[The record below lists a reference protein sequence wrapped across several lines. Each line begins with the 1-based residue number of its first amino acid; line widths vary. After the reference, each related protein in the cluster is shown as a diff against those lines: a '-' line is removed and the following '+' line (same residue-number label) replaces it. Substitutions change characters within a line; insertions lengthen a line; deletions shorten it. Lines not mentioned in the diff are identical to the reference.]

1 MKKLSFFHS
10 LMAGLMMAA
19 AFTACSSDDD
29 NNTPTPEPEPEPQ
42 PVVVDT
48 HHYDLTI
55 TVGKHGGMS
64 KTETHVTLSADSLDN
79 ADATIDFEGKGVEI
93 TDYTIESIYD
103 DEFMYQVPSSKDRFS
118 KLQLKNNELTVVQ
131 EQRFDKNT
139 YTPRNYTHAWL
150 DKNTLLIMSTTED
163 HTKVIWTKLN
173 VKDMSIINEGTV
185 DGIKVAEGYNVLS
198 TSGLLT
204 YRKSDKKLFYFYN
217 NKGLT
222 SGSNKSTNEPFF
234 RIAVINPETMK
245 VEKEIVN
252 QEASQMQGSAYGELL
267 QDFIF
272 FDKDDNL
279 YLTAFSTK
287 SKKNYGQ
294 LIRIKKGEF
303 DFEAGYNAFPDTKG
317 KILTIQY
324 LGGSNALAYSGDNE
338 VGTGIQD
345 VAYYYSIV
353 DLNAKTATRLQ
364 YNGTDLPYCAG
375 SFSQRS
381 VYNANENKAYI
392 GISNDTENRIYV
404 YDVTTGKVT
413 QGAKLTT
420 GVYFDQ
426 IRFFEK

>member
-1 MKKLSFFHS
+1 MKKLSFLHS
-10 LMAGLMMAA
+10 LMAVLMITA
-19 AFTACSSDDD
+19 AFTACSKDDD
-29 NNTPTPEPEPEPQ
+29 N
-42 PVVVDT
+42 DT
-48 HHYDLTI
+48 SGSSKGAHYDLTI
-55 TVGKHGGMS
+55 TVGKHGGMA
-64 KTETHVTLSADSLDN
+64 KTETHVTLSVASLSDP
-79 ADATIDFEGKGVEI
+79 DTTITFDGKGVEI
-93 TDYTIESIYD
+93 ADYTIESIYD
-103 DEFMYQVPSSKDRFS
+103 DEFMYQVPSSMDRFS

-150 DKNTLLIMSTTED
+150 DKNTLLIMSTSED

-234 RIAVINPETMK
+234 RIAVINPETMA
-245 VEKEIVN
+245 VEQEIIN
-252 QEASQMQGSAYGELL
+252 SEAAQMQGSAYGELL

-294 LIRIKKGEF
+294 LLRIKNGEY
-303 DFEAGYNAFPDTKG
+303 DFEKGYNAFPDTKG

-324 LGGSNALAYSGDNE
+324 LGGNKALVYSGDNA

-353 DLNAKTATRLQ
+353 DLDTKQATRLQ
-364 YNGTDLPYCAG
+364 YNGEDIAYSAG

-381 VYNANENKAYI
+381 VYNAKENKAYF
-392 GISNDTENRIYV
+392 GVSNDTENRIYI
-404 YDVTTGKVT
+404 YDVATGNVSL
-413 QGAKLTT
+413 GSKLAT

>member
-1 MKKLSFFHS
+1 MKKLSFLHS
-10 LMAGLMMAA
+10 LMAVLMITA
-19 AFTACSSDDD
+19 AFTACSEDDD
-29 NNTPTPEPEPEPQ
+29 NGTSGSSKGA
-42 PVVVDT
+42 
-48 HHYDLTI
+48 HYDLTI
-55 TVGKHGGMS
+55 TVGKHGGMA
-64 KTETHVTLSADSLDN
+64 KTETHVTLSVASLSDP
-79 ADATIDFEGKGVEI
+79 DTTITFDGKGVEI
-93 TDYTIESIYD
+93 AEYTIESIYD

-118 KLQLKNNELTVVQ
+118 KLQLKNNNLTVVQ
-131 EQRFDKNT
+131 EQKFDKNT

-150 DKNTLLIMSTTED
+150 DKNTLLIMSTSED

-185 DGIKVAEGYNVLS
+185 DGIKVAEGYKVLS
-198 TSGLLT
+198 TSGLLA

-222 SGSNKSTNEPFF
+222 SGSDKSTNEPFF
-234 RIAVINPETMK
+234 RIAVINPETMA
-245 VEKEIVN
+245 VEQEIIN
-252 QEASQMQGSAYGELL
+252 SEAAQMQGSAYGELL

-294 LIRIKKGEF
+294 LLRIKNGEY
-303 DFEAGYNAFPDTKG
+303 DFEKGYNAFPDTKG

-324 LGGSNALAYSGDNE
+324 LGGNKALVYSGDNA

-353 DLNAKTATRLQ
+353 DLNTKQATRLQ
-364 YNGTDLPYCAG
+364 YNGEDIAYSAG

-381 VYNANENKAYI
+381 VYNAKENKAYF
-392 GISNDTENRIYV
+392 GVSNDTENRIYI
-404 YDVTTGKVT
+404 YDVATGNVSL
-413 QGAKLTT
+413 GSKLAT

>member
-1 MKKLSFFHS
+1 MKKLSFLHS
-10 LMAGLMMAA
+10 LMAVLMITA
-19 AFTACSSDDD
+19 AFTACSEDDD
-29 NNTPTPEPEPEPQ
+29 NGTSGSSKGA
-42 PVVVDT
+42 
-48 HHYDLTI
+48 HYDLTI
-55 TVGKHGGMS
+55 TVGKHGGMA
-64 KTETHVTLSADSLDN
+64 KTETHVTLSVASLSDP
-79 ADATIDFEGKGVEI
+79 DTTITFDGKGVEI
-93 TDYTIESIYD
+93 ADYTIESIYD

-118 KLQLKNNELTVVQ
+118 KLQLKNNNLKVVQ

-234 RIAVINPETMK
+234 RIAVINPETMA
-245 VEKEIVN
+245 VEQEIIN
-252 QEASQMQGSAYGELL
+252 SEAAQMQGSAYGELL

-294 LIRIKKGEF
+294 LLRIKNGEY
-303 DFEAGYNAFPDTKG
+303 DFEKGYNAFPDSKG

-324 LGGSNALAYSGDNE
+324 LGGNKALVYSGDNA

-353 DLNAKTATRLQ
+353 DLNTKQATRLQ
-364 YNGTDLPYCAG
+364 YNGEDIAYSAG

-381 VYNANENKAYI
+381 VYNAKENKAYF
-392 GISNDTENRIYV
+392 GVSNETENRIYI
-404 YDVTTGKVT
+404 YDVATGNVSL
-413 QGAKLTT
+413 GSKLAT

>member
-1 MKKLSFFHS
+1 MKKLSFLHS
-10 LMAGLMMAA
+10 LMAVLMITA
-19 AFTACSSDDD
+19 AFTACSEDDD
-29 NNTPTPEPEPEPQ
+29 NGTSGSSKGA
-42 PVVVDT
+42 
-48 HHYDLTI
+48 HYDLTI
-55 TVGKHGGMS
+55 TVGKHGGMA
-64 KTETHVTLSADSLDN
+64 KTETHVTLSVASLSDP
-79 ADATIDFEGKGVEI
+79 DTTITFDGKGVEI

-103 DEFMYQVPSSKDRFS
+103 DEFMYQVPSSMDRFS
-118 KLQLKNNELTVVQ
+118 KLQLKNNNLTVVQ
-131 EQRFDKNT
+131 EQKFDQNT

-173 VKDMSIINEGTV
+173 VKDMSIIKEGTV

-234 RIAVINPETMK
+234 RIAVINPETMA
-245 VEKEIVN
+245 VEQEIIN
-252 QEASQMQGSAYGELL
+252 SEAAQMQGSAYGELL

-294 LIRIKKGEF
+294 LLRIKNGEY
-303 DFEAGYNAFPDTKG
+303 DFEKGYNAFPDSKG

-324 LGGSNALAYSGDNE
+324 LGGNKALVYSGDNA

-353 DLNAKTATRLQ
+353 DLNTKQATRLQ
-364 YNGTDLPYCAG
+364 YNGEDIAYSAG

-381 VYNANENKAYI
+381 VYNAKENKAYF
-392 GISNDTENRIYV
+392 GVSNDTENRIYI
-404 YDVTTGKVT
+404 YDVATGNVSL
-413 QGAKLTT
+413 GSKLAT

>member
-1 MKKLSFFHS
+1 MKKLSFLHS
-10 LMAGLMMAA
+10 LMAVLMITA
-19 AFTACSSDDD
+19 AFTACSEDDD
-29 NNTPTPEPEPEPQ
+29 NGTSGSSKGA
-42 PVVVDT
+42 
-48 HHYDLTI
+48 HYDLTI
-55 TVGKHGGMS
+55 TVGKHGGMA
-64 KTETHVTLSADSLDN
+64 KTETHVTLSVASLSDP
-79 ADATIDFEGKGVEI
+79 DTTITFDGKGVEI
-93 TDYTIESIYD
+93 ADYTIESIYD
-103 DEFMYQVPSSKDRFS
+103 DEFMYQVPSSMDRFS

-222 SGSNKSTNEPFF
+222 SGSDKSTNEPFF
-234 RIAVINPETMK
+234 RIAVINPETMA
-245 VEKEIVN
+245 VEQEIIN
-252 QEASQMQGSAYGELL
+252 SEAAQMQGSAYGELL

-294 LIRIKKGEF
+294 LLRIKNGEY
-303 DFEAGYNAFPDTKG
+303 DFEKGYNAFPDTKG

-324 LGGSNALAYSGDNE
+324 LGGNKALVYSGDNA

-353 DLNAKTATRLQ
+353 DLNTQQATRLQ
-364 YNGTDLPYCAG
+364 YNGEDIAYSAG

-381 VYNANENKAYI
+381 VYNAKENKAYF
-392 GISNDTENRIYV
+392 GVSNDTENRIYI
-404 YDVTTGKVT
+404 YDVATGNVSL
-413 QGAKLTT
+413 GSKLAT

>member
-1 MKKLSFFHS
+1 MKKLSSLLS
-10 LMAGLMMAA
+10 LMAVLMITA
-19 AFTACSSDDD
+19 AFTACSEDDD
-29 NNTPTPEPEPEPQ
+29 NGTSGSSKGA
-42 PVVVDT
+42 
-48 HHYDLTI
+48 HYDLTI
-55 TVGKHGGMS
+55 TVGKHGGMA
-64 KTETHVTLSADSLDN
+64 KTETHVTLSVASLSDP
-79 ADATIDFEGKGVEI
+79 DTTITFDGKGVEI
-93 TDYTIESIYD
+93 AEYTIESIYD
-103 DEFMYQVPSSKDRFS
+103 DEFMYQVPSSMDRFS

-234 RIAVINPETMK
+234 RIAVINPETMA
-245 VEKEIVN
+245 VEQEIIN
-252 QEASQMQGSAYGELL
+252 SEAAQMQGSAYGELL

-294 LIRIKKGEF
+294 LLRIKNGEY
-303 DFEAGYNAFPDTKG
+303 DFEKGYNAFPDTKG

-324 LGGSNALAYSGDNE
+324 LGGNKALVYSGDNA

-353 DLNAKTATRLQ
+353 DLDTKQATRLQ
-364 YNGTDLPYCAG
+364 YNGEDIAYSAG

-381 VYNANENKAYI
+381 VYNAKENKAYF
-392 GISNDTENRIYV
+392 GVSNDTENRIYI
-404 YDVTTGKVT
+404 YDVATGNVSL
-413 QGAKLTT
+413 GSKLAT

>member
-1 MKKLSFFHS
+1 MKKLSFLHS
-10 LMAGLMMAA
+10 LMAVLMITA
-19 AFTACSSDDD
+19 AFTACSKDDD
-29 NNTPTPEPEPEPQ
+29 NGTSGSSKGA
-42 PVVVDT
+42 
-48 HHYDLTI
+48 HYDLTI
-55 TVGKHGGMS
+55 TVGKHGGMAKS
-64 KTETHVTLSADSLDN
+64 ETHVTLSVASLSDP
-79 ADATIDFEGKGVEI
+79 DTTITFDGKGVEI

-103 DEFMYQVPSSKDRFS
+103 DEFMYQVPSSMDRFS

-234 RIAVINPETMK
+234 RIAVINPETMT
-245 VEKEIVN
+245 VEQEIIN
-252 QEASQMQGSAYGELL
+252 SEAAQMQGSAYGELL

-294 LIRIKKGEF
+294 LLRIKNGEY
-303 DFEAGYNAFPDTKG
+303 DFEKGYNAFPDTKG

-324 LGGSNALAYSGDNE
+324 LGGNKALVYSGDNA

-353 DLNAKTATRLQ
+353 DLNTKQATRLQ
-364 YNGTDLPYCAG
+364 YNGEDIAYSAG

-381 VYNANENKAYI
+381 VYNAKENKAYF
-392 GISNDTENRIYV
+392 GVSNDTENRIYI
-404 YDVTTGKVT
+404 YDVATGNVSL
-413 QGAKLTT
+413 GSKLAT

>member
-1 MKKLSFFHS
+1 MKKLSFLHS
-10 LMAGLMMAA
+10 LMAVLMITA
-19 AFTACSSDDD
+19 AFTACSKDDD
-29 NNTPTPEPEPEPQ
+29 NGTSGSSKGA
-42 PVVVDT
+42 
-48 HHYDLTI
+48 HYDLTI
-55 TVGKHGGMS
+55 TVGKHGGMA
-64 KTETHVTLSADSLDN
+64 KTETHVTLSVASLSDP
-79 ADATIDFEGKGVEI
+79 DTTITFDGKGVEI

-103 DEFMYQVPSSKDRFS
+103 DEFMYQVPSSMDRFS
-118 KLQLKNNELTVVQ
+118 KLQLKNNNLTVVQ
-131 EQRFDKNT
+131 EQKFAQNT

-234 RIAVINPETMK
+234 RIAVINPETMA
-245 VEKEIVN
+245 VEQEIIN
-252 QEASQMQGSAYGELL
+252 SEAAQMQGSAYGELL

-294 LIRIKKGEF
+294 LLRIKNGEY
-303 DFEAGYNAFPDTKG
+303 DFEKGYNAFPDAKG

-324 LGGSNALAYSGDNE
+324 LGGNKALVYSGDNA
-338 VGTGIQD
+338 VGTSIQD

-353 DLNAKTATRLQ
+353 DLNTKQATRLQ
-364 YNGTDLPYCAG
+364 YNGEDIAYSAG

-381 VYNANENKAYI
+381 VYNAKENKAYF
-392 GISNDTENRIYV
+392 GVSNDTENRIYI
-404 YDVTTGKVT
+404 YDVATGNVSL
-413 QGAKLTT
+413 GSKLAT

>member
-1 MKKLSFFHS
+1 MKKLSFLHS
-10 LMAGLMMAA
+10 LMAVLMITA
-19 AFTACSSDDD
+19 AFTACSEDDD
-29 NNTPTPEPEPEPQ
+29 NGTSGSSKGA
-42 PVVVDT
+42 
-48 HHYDLTI
+48 HYDLTI
-55 TVGKHGGMS
+55 TVGKHGGMA
-64 KTETHVTLSADSLDN
+64 KTETHVTLSVASLSDP
-79 ADATIDFEGKGVEI
+79 DTTITFDGKGVEI
-93 TDYTIESIYD
+93 ADYTIESIYD
-103 DEFMYQVPSSKDRFS
+103 DEFMYQVPSSMDRFS
-118 KLQLKNNELTVVQ
+118 KLQLKNNNLKVVQ

-234 RIAVINPETMK
+234 RIAVINPETMA
-245 VEKEIVN
+245 VEQEIIN
-252 QEASQMQGSAYGELL
+252 SEAAQMQGSAYGELL

-294 LIRIKKGEF
+294 LLRIKNGEY
-303 DFEAGYNAFPDTKG
+303 DFEKGYNAFPDSKG

-324 LGGSNALAYSGDNE
+324 LGGNKALVYSGDNA

-353 DLNAKTATRLQ
+353 DLNTKQATRLQ
-364 YNGTDLPYCAG
+364 YNGEDIAYSAG

-381 VYNANENKAYI
+381 VYNAKENKAYF
-392 GISNDTENRIYV
+392 GVSNV
-404 YDVTTGKVT
+404 ATGNVSL
-413 QGAKLTT
+413 GSKLAT

>member
-1 MKKLSFFHS
+1 MKKLSFLHS
-10 LMAGLMMAA
+10 LMAVLMITA
-19 AFTACSSDDD
+19 AFTACSEDDD
-29 NNTPTPEPEPEPQ
+29 N
-42 PVVVDT
+42 DT
-48 HHYDLTI
+48 SGSSKGAHYDLTI
-55 TVGKHGGMS
+55 TVGKHGGMA
-64 KTETHVTLSADSLDN
+64 KTETHVTLSVASLSDP
-79 ADATIDFEGKGVEI
+79 DTTITFDGKGVEI
-93 TDYTIESIYD
+93 ADYTIESIYD
-103 DEFMYQVPSSKDRFS
+103 DEFMYQVPSSMDRFS

-234 RIAVINPETMK
+234 RIAVINPETMA
-245 VEKEIVN
+245 VEQEIIN
-252 QEASQMQGSAYGELL
+252 SEAAQMQGSAYGELL

-294 LIRIKKGEF
+294 LLRIKNGEY
-303 DFEAGYNAFPDTKG
+303 DFEKGYNAFPDTKG

-324 LGGSNALAYSGDNE
+324 LGGNKALVYSGDNA

-353 DLNAKTATRLQ
+353 DLNTKQATRLQ
-364 YNGTDLPYCAG
+364 YNGEDIAYSAG

-381 VYNANENKAYI
+381 VYNAKENKAYF
-392 GISNDTENRIYV
+392 GVSNDTENRIYI
-404 YDVTTGKVT
+404 YDVATGNVSL
-413 QGAKLTT
+413 GSKLAT

>member
-1 MKKLSFFHS
+1 MKKLSFLHS
-10 LMAGLMMAA
+10 LMAVLMITA
-19 AFTACSSDDD
+19 AFTACSEDDD
-29 NNTPTPEPEPEPQ
+29 NGTSGSSKGA
-42 PVVVDT
+42 
-48 HHYDLTI
+48 HYDLTI
-55 TVGKHGGMS
+55 TVGKHGGMAKS
-64 KTETHVTLSADSLDN
+64 ETHVTLSVASLSDP
-79 ADATIDFEGKGVEI
+79 DTTITFDGKGVEI

-131 EQRFDKNT
+131 EQKFDKNT

-217 NKGLT
+217 NKGET

-234 RIAVINPETMK
+234 RIAVINPETMA
-245 VEKEIVN
+245 VEQEIIN
-252 QEASQMQGSAYGELL
+252 SEAAQMQGSAYGELL

-294 LIRIKKGEF
+294 LLRIKKGEY
-303 DFEAGYNAFPDTKG
+303 DFEKGYNAFPDTKG

-324 LGGSNALAYSGDNE
+324 LGGNKALVYSGDNA

-353 DLNAKTATRLQ
+353 DLDTKQATRLQ
-364 YNGTDLPYCAG
+364 YNGEDIAYSAG

-381 VYNANENKAYI
+381 VYNAKENKAYF
-392 GISNDTENRIYV
+392 GVSNDTENRIYI
-404 YDVTTGKVT
+404 YDVATGNVSL
-413 QGAKLTT
+413 GSKLAT

>member
-1 MKKLSFFHS
+1 MKKLSSLLS
-10 LMAGLMMAA
+10 LMAVLMITA
-19 AFTACSSDDD
+19 AFTACSKDDD
-29 NNTPTPEPEPEPQ
+29 N
-42 PVVVDT
+42 DT
-48 HHYDLTI
+48 SGSSKGAHYDLTI
-55 TVGKHGGMS
+55 TVGKHGGMA
-64 KTETHVTLSADSLDN
+64 KTETHVTLSVASLSDP
-79 ADATIDFEGKGVEI
+79 DTTITFDGKGVEI
-93 TDYTIESIYD
+93 ADYTIESIYD
-103 DEFMYQVPSSKDRFS
+103 DEFMYQVPSSMDRFS
-118 KLQLKNNELTVVQ
+118 KLQLKNNNLKVVQ

-234 RIAVINPETMK
+234 RIAVINPETMA
-245 VEKEIVN
+245 VEQEIIN
-252 QEASQMQGSAYGELL
+252 SEAAQMQGSAYGELL

-294 LIRIKKGEF
+294 LLRIKNGEY
-303 DFEAGYNAFPDTKG
+303 DFEKGYNAFPDTKG

-324 LGGSNALAYSGDNE
+324 LGGNKALVYSGDNA

-353 DLNAKTATRLQ
+353 DLDTKQATRLQ
-364 YNGTDLPYCAG
+364 YNGEDIAYSAG

-381 VYNANENKAYI
+381 VYNVKENKAYF
-392 GISNDTENRIYV
+392 GVSNDTENRIYI
-404 YDVTTGKVT
+404 YDVATGNVSL
-413 QGAKLTT
+413 GSKLAT

>member
-1 MKKLSFFHS
+1 MKKLSFLHS
-10 LMAGLMMAA
+10 LMAVLMITA
-19 AFTACSSDDD
+19 AFTACSKDDD
-29 NNTPTPEPEPEPQ
+29 N
-42 PVVVDT
+42 DT
-48 HHYDLTI
+48 SGSSKGAHYDLTI
-55 TVGKHGGMS
+55 TVGKHGGMA
-64 KTETHVTLSADSLDN
+64 KTETHVTLSVASLSDP
-79 ADATIDFEGKGVEI
+79 DTTITFDGKGVEI

-103 DEFMYQVPSSKDRFS
+103 DEFMYQVPSSMDRFS
-118 KLQLKNNELTVVQ
+118 KLQLKNNNLTVVQ
-131 EQRFDKNT
+131 EQKFDQNT

-234 RIAVINPETMK
+234 RIAVINPETMA
-245 VEKEIVN
+245 VEQEIIN
-252 QEASQMQGSAYGELL
+252 SEAAQMQGSAYGELL

-294 LIRIKKGEF
+294 LLRIKNGEY
-303 DFEAGYNAFPDTKG
+303 DFEKGYNAFPDTKG

-324 LGGSNALAYSGDNE
+324 LGGNKALVYSGDNA

-353 DLNAKTATRLQ
+353 DLDTKQATRLQ
-364 YNGTDLPYCAG
+364 YNGEDIAYSAG

-381 VYNANENKAYI
+381 VYNAKENKAYF
-392 GISNDTENRIYV
+392 GVSNDTENRIYI
-404 YDVTTGKVT
+404 YDVATGNVSL
-413 QGAKLTT
+413 GSKLAT

>member
-1 MKKLSFFHS
+1 MKKLSFLHS
-10 LMAGLMMAA
+10 LMAVLMITA
-19 AFTACSSDDD
+19 AFTACSEDDD
-29 NNTPTPEPEPEPQ
+29 NGTSGSSKGA
-42 PVVVDT
+42 
-48 HHYDLTI
+48 HYDLTI
-55 TVGKHGGMS
+55 TVGKHGGMA
-64 KTETHVTLSADSLDN
+64 KTETHVTLSVASLSDP
-79 ADATIDFEGKGVEI
+79 DTTITFDGKGVEI

-103 DEFMYQVPSSKDRFS
+103 DEFMYQVPSSMDRFS

-234 RIAVINPETMK
+234 RIAVINPETMA
-245 VEKEIVN
+245 VEQEIIN
-252 QEASQMQGSAYGELL
+252 SEAAQMQGSAYGELL

-272 FDKDDNL
+272 FDKDNNL

-294 LIRIKKGEF
+294 LLRIKNGEY
-303 DFEAGYNAFPDTKG
+303 DFEKGYNAFPDTKG

-324 LGGSNALAYSGDNE
+324 LGGNKALVYSGDNA

-353 DLNAKTATRLQ
+353 DLDTKQATRLQ
-364 YNGTDLPYCAG
+364 YNGEDIAYSAG

-381 VYNANENKAYI
+381 VYNAKENKAYF
-392 GISNDTENRIYV
+392 GVSNDTENRIYI
-404 YDVTTGKVT
+404 YDVATGNVSL
-413 QGAKLTT
+413 GSKLAT

>member
-1 MKKLSFFHS
+1 MKKLSFLHS
-10 LMAGLMMAA
+10 LMAVLMITA
-19 AFTACSSDDD
+19 AFTACSEDDD
-29 NNTPTPEPEPEPQ
+29 NGTSGSSKGA
-42 PVVVDT
+42 
-48 HHYDLTI
+48 HYDLTI
-55 TVGKHGGMS
+55 TVGKHGGMA
-64 KTETHVTLSADSLDN
+64 KTETHVTLSVASLSDP
-79 ADATIDFEGKGVEI
+79 DTTITFDGKGVEI

-103 DEFMYQVPSSKDRFS
+103 DEFMYQVPSSMDRFS
-118 KLQLKNNELTVVQ
+118 KLQLKNNNLKVVQ

-198 TSGLLT
+198 TSGLLA

-234 RIAVINPETMK
+234 RIAVINPETMA
-245 VEKEIVN
+245 VEQEIIN
-252 QEASQMQGSAYGELL
+252 SEAAQMQGSAYGELL

-294 LIRIKKGEF
+294 LLRIKNGEY
-303 DFEAGYNAFPDTKG
+303 DFEKGYNAFPDTKG

-324 LGGSNALAYSGDNE
+324 LGGNKALVYSGDNA

-353 DLNAKTATRLQ
+353 DLDTKQATRLQ
-364 YNGTDLPYCAG
+364 YNGEDIAYSAG

-381 VYNANENKAYI
+381 VYNAKENKAYF
-392 GISNDTENRIYV
+392 GVSNDTENRIYI
-404 YDVTTGKVT
+404 YDVATGNVSL
-413 QGAKLTT
+413 GSKLAT

>member
-1 MKKLSFFHS
+1 MKKLSFLHS
-10 LMAGLMMAA
+10 LMAVLMITA
-19 AFTACSSDDD
+19 AFTACSKDDD
-29 NNTPTPEPEPEPQ
+29 NGTSGSSKGA
-42 PVVVDT
+42 
-48 HHYDLTI
+48 HYDLTI
-55 TVGKHGGMS
+55 TVGKHGGMA
-64 KTETHVTLSADSLDN
+64 KTETHVTLSVASLSDP
-79 ADATIDFEGKGVEI
+79 DTTITFDGKGVEI

-103 DEFMYQVPSSKDRFS
+103 DEFMYQVPSSMDRFS
-118 KLQLKNNELTVVQ
+118 KLQLKNNNLTVVQ
-131 EQRFDKNT
+131 EQKFDQNT

-234 RIAVINPETMK
+234 RIAVINPETMA
-245 VEKEIVN
+245 VEQEIIN
-252 QEASQMQGSAYGELL
+252 SEAAQMQGSAYGELL

-294 LIRIKKGEF
+294 LLRIKNGEY
-303 DFEAGYNAFPDTKG
+303 DFEKGYNAFPDAKG

-324 LGGSNALAYSGDNE
+324 LGGNKALVYSGDNA
-338 VGTGIQD
+338 VGTSIQD

-353 DLNAKTATRLQ
+353 DLDTKQATRLQ
-364 YNGTDLPYCAG
+364 YNGEDIAYSAG

-381 VYNANENKAYI
+381 VYNAKENKAYF
-392 GISNDTENRIYV
+392 GVSNDTENRIYI
-404 YDVTTGKVT
+404 YDVATGKVSL
-413 QGAKLTT
+413 GSKLAT

>member
-1 MKKLSFFHS
+1 MKKLSFLHS
-10 LMAGLMMAA
+10 LMAVLMITA
-19 AFTACSSDDD
+19 AFTACSKDDD
-29 NNTPTPEPEPEPQ
+29 NGTSGSSKGA
-42 PVVVDT
+42 
-48 HHYDLTI
+48 HYDLTI
-55 TVGKHGGMS
+55 TVGKHGGMAKS
-64 KTETHVTLSADSLDN
+64 ETHVTLSVASLSDP
-79 ADATIDFEGKGVEI
+79 DTTITFDGKGVEI

-103 DEFMYQVPSSKDRFS
+103 DEFMYQVPSSMDRFS

-222 SGSNKSTNEPFF
+222 SGSDKSTNEPFF
-234 RIAVINPETMK
+234 RIAVINPETMT
-245 VEKEIVN
+245 VEQEIIN
-252 QEASQMQGSAYGELL
+252 SEAAQMQGSAYGELL

-294 LIRIKKGEF
+294 LLRIKNGEY
-303 DFEAGYNAFPDTKG
+303 DFEKGYNAFPDTKG

-324 LGGSNALAYSGDNE
+324 LGGNKALVYSGDNA

-353 DLNAKTATRLQ
+353 DLNTKQATRLQ
-364 YNGTDLPYCAG
+364 YNGEDIAYSAG

-381 VYNANENKAYI
+381 VYNAKENKAYF
-392 GISNDTENRIYV
+392 GVSNDTENRIYI
-404 YDVTTGKVT
+404 YDVATGNVSL
-413 QGAKLTT
+413 GSKLAT

>member
-1 MKKLSFFHS
+1 MKKLSFLHS
-10 LMAGLMMAA
+10 LMAVLMITA
-19 AFTACSSDDD
+19 AFTACSEDDD
-29 NNTPTPEPEPEPQ
+29 NGTSGSSKGA
-42 PVVVDT
+42 
-48 HHYDLTI
+48 HYDLTI
-55 TVGKHGGMS
+55 TVGKHGGMA
-64 KTETHVTLSADSLDN
+64 KTETHVTLSVASLSDP
-79 ADATIDFEGKGVEI
+79 DTTITFDGKGVEI
-93 TDYTIESIYD
+93 ADYTIESIYD
-103 DEFMYQVPSSKDRFS
+103 DEFMYQVPSSMDRFS
-118 KLQLKNNELTVVQ
+118 KLQLKNNELKVVQ

-222 SGSNKSTNEPFF
+222 SGSDKSTNEPFF
-234 RIAVINPETMK
+234 RIAVINPETMA
-245 VEKEIVN
+245 VEQEIIN
-252 QEASQMQGSAYGELL
+252 SEAAQMQGSAYGELL

-294 LIRIKKGEF
+294 LLRIKNGEY
-303 DFEAGYNAFPDTKG
+303 DFEKGYNAFPDTKG

-324 LGGSNALAYSGDNE
+324 LGGNKALVYSGDNA

-353 DLNAKTATRLQ
+353 DLNTKQATRLQ
-364 YNGTDLPYCAG
+364 YNGEDIAYSAG

-381 VYNANENKAYI
+381 VYNAKENKAYF
-392 GISNDTENRIYV
+392 GVSNDTENRIYI
-404 YDVTTGKVT
+404 YDVATGNVSL
-413 QGAKLTT
+413 GSKLAT

>member
-1 MKKLSFFHS
+1 MKKLSFLHS
-10 LMAGLMMAA
+10 LMAVLMITA
-19 AFTACSSDDD
+19 AFTACSEDDD
-29 NNTPTPEPEPEPQ
+29 NGTSGSSKGA
-42 PVVVDT
+42 
-48 HHYDLTI
+48 HYDLTI
-55 TVGKHGGMS
+55 TVGKHGGMA
-64 KTETHVTLSADSLDN
+64 KTETHVTLSVASLSDP
-79 ADATIDFEGKGVEI
+79 DTTITFDGKGVEI
-93 TDYTIESIYD
+93 AEYTIESIYD
-103 DEFMYQVPSSKDRFS
+103 DEFMYQVPSSMDRFS
-118 KLQLKNNELTVVQ
+118 KLQLKNNNLKVVQ

-185 DGIKVAEGYNVLS
+185 DGIKVAEGYKVLS
-198 TSGLLT
+198 TSGLLA

-234 RIAVINPETMK
+234 RIAVINPETMA
-245 VEKEIVN
+245 VEQEIIN
-252 QEASQMQGSAYGELL
+252 SEAAQMQGSAYGELL

-294 LIRIKKGEF
+294 LLRIKNGEY
-303 DFEAGYNAFPDTKG
+303 DFEKGYNAFPDSKG

-324 LGGSNALAYSGDNE
+324 LGGNKALVYSGDNA

-353 DLNAKTATRLQ
+353 DLNTKQATRLQ
-364 YNGTDLPYCAG
+364 YNGEDIAYSAG

-381 VYNANENKAYI
+381 VYNAKENKAYF
-392 GISNDTENRIYV
+392 GVSNDTENRIYI
-404 YDVTTGKVT
+404 YDVATGNVSL
-413 QGAKLTT
+413 GSKLAT

>member
-1 MKKLSFFHS
+1 MKKLSFLHS
-10 LMAGLMMAA
+10 LMAVLMITA
-19 AFTACSSDDD
+19 AFTACSEDDD
-29 NNTPTPEPEPEPQ
+29 NGTSGSSKGA
-42 PVVVDT
+42 
-48 HHYDLTI
+48 HYDLTI
-55 TVGKHGGMS
+55 TVGKHGGMA
-64 KTETHVTLSADSLDN
+64 KTETHVTLSVASLSDP
-79 ADATIDFEGKGVEI
+79 DTTITFDGKGVEI
-93 TDYTIESIYD
+93 ADYTIESIYD
-103 DEFMYQVPSSKDRFS
+103 DEFMYQVPSSMDRFS

-150 DKNTLLIMSTTED
+150 DKNTLLIMSTSED

-234 RIAVINPETMK
+234 RIAVINPETMA
-245 VEKEIVN
+245 VEQEIIN
-252 QEASQMQGSAYGELL
+252 SEAAQMQGSAYGELL

-294 LIRIKKGEF
+294 LLRIKNGEY
-303 DFEAGYNAFPDTKG
+303 DFEKGYNAFPDSKG

-324 LGGSNALAYSGDNE
+324 LGGNKALVYSGDNA

-353 DLNAKTATRLQ
+353 DLNTKQATRLQ
-364 YNGTDLPYCAG
+364 YNGEDIAYSAG

-381 VYNANENKAYI
+381 VYNAKENKAYF
-392 GISNDTENRIYV
+392 GVSNDTENRIYI
-404 YDVTTGKVT
+404 YDVATGNVSL
-413 QGAKLTT
+413 GSKLAT

>member
-1 MKKLSFFHS
+1 MKKLSFLHS
-10 LMAGLMMAA
+10 LMAVLMITA
-19 AFTACSSDDD
+19 AFTACSEDDD
-29 NNTPTPEPEPEPQ
+29 NGTSGSSKGA
-42 PVVVDT
+42 
-48 HHYDLTI
+48 HYDLTI
-55 TVGKHGGMS
+55 TVGKHGGMAKS
-64 KTETHVTLSADSLDN
+64 ETHVTLSVASLSDP
-79 ADATIDFEGKGVEI
+79 DTTITFDGKGVEI
-93 TDYTIESIYD
+93 AEYTIESIYD

-131 EQRFDKNT
+131 EQRFGKNT

-185 DGIKVAEGYNVLS
+185 DGIKVAEGYKVLS

-234 RIAVINPETMK
+234 RIAVINPETMA
-245 VEKEIVN
+245 VEQEIIN
-252 QEASQMQGSAYGELL
+252 SEAAQMQGSAYGELL

-294 LIRIKKGEF
+294 LLRIKNGEY
-303 DFEAGYNAFPDTKG
+303 DFEKGYNAFPDTKG

-324 LGGSNALAYSGDNE
+324 LGGNKALVYSGDNA

-353 DLNAKTATRLQ
+353 DLNTKQATRLQ
-364 YNGTDLPYCAG
+364 YNGEDIAYSAG

-381 VYNANENKAYI
+381 VYNAKENKAYF
-392 GISNDTENRIYV
+392 GVSNDTENRIYI
-404 YDVTTGKVT
+404 YDVATGNVSL
-413 QGAKLTT
+413 GSKLAT

>member
-1 MKKLSFFHS
+1 MTTNLNSKDKMKKLSFLHS
-10 LMAGLMMAA
+10 LMAVLMITA
-19 AFTACSSDDD
+19 AFTACSEDDD
-29 NNTPTPEPEPEPQ
+29 NGTSGSSKGA
-42 PVVVDT
+42 
-48 HHYDLTI
+48 HYDLTI
-55 TVGKHGGMS
+55 TVGKHGGMA
-64 KTETHVTLSADSLDN
+64 KTETHVTLSVASLSDP
-79 ADATIDFEGKGVEI
+79 DTTITFDGKGVEI

-103 DEFMYQVPSSKDRFS
+103 DEFMYQVPSSMDRFS
-118 KLQLKNNELTVVQ
+118 KLQLKNNNLKVVQ

-234 RIAVINPETMK
+234 RIAVINPETMA
-245 VEKEIVN
+245 VEQEIIN
-252 QEASQMQGSAYGELL
+252 SEAAQMQGSAYGELL

-294 LIRIKKGEF
+294 LLRIKNGEY
-303 DFEAGYNAFPDTKG
+303 DFEKGYNAFPDSKG

-324 LGGSNALAYSGDNE
+324 LGGNKALVYSGDNA
-338 VGTGIQD
+338 VGTSIQD

-353 DLNAKTATRLQ
+353 DLDTKQSTRLQ
-364 YNGTDLPYCAG
+364 YNGEDIAYSAG

-381 VYNANENKAYI
+381 VYNAKENKAYF
-392 GISNDTENRIYV
+392 GVSNDTENRIYI
-404 YDVTTGKVT
+404 YDVTTGNVSL
-413 QGAKLTT
+413 GSKLAT

>member
-1 MKKLSFFHS
+1 MKKLSFLHS
-10 LMAGLMMAA
+10 LMAVLMITA
-19 AFTACSSDDD
+19 AFTACSEDDD
-29 NNTPTPEPEPEPQ
+29 NGTSGSSKGA
-42 PVVVDT
+42 
-48 HHYDLTI
+48 HYDLTI
-55 TVGKHGGMS
+55 TVGKHGGMA
-64 KTETHVTLSADSLDN
+64 KTETHVTLSVASLSDP
-79 ADATIDFEGKGVEI
+79 DTTITFDGKGVEI

-103 DEFMYQVPSSKDRFS
+103 DEFMYQVPSSMDRFS

-234 RIAVINPETMK
+234 RIAVINPETMA
-245 VEKEIVN
+245 VEQEIIN
-252 QEASQMQGSAYGELL
+252 SEAAQMQGSAYGELL

-294 LIRIKKGEF
+294 LLRIKNGEY
-303 DFEAGYNAFPDTKG
+303 DFEKGYNAFPDTKG

-324 LGGSNALAYSGDNE
+324 LGGNKALVYSGDNA

-353 DLNAKTATRLQ
+353 DLNTKQATRLQ
-364 YNGTDLPYCAG
+364 YNGEDIAYSAG

-381 VYNANENKAYI
+381 VYNAKENKAYF
-392 GISNDTENRIYV
+392 GVSNDTENRIYI
-404 YDVTTGKVT
+404 YDVATGNVSL
-413 QGAKLTT
+413 GSKLAT

>member
-1 MKKLSFFHS
+1 MKKLSFLHS
-10 LMAGLMMAA
+10 LMAVLMITA
-19 AFTACSSDDD
+19 AFTACSKDDD
-29 NNTPTPEPEPEPQ
+29 N
-42 PVVVDT
+42 DT
-48 HHYDLTI
+48 SGSSKGAHYDLTI
-55 TVGKHGGMS
+55 TVGKHGGMA
-64 KTETHVTLSADSLDN
+64 KTETHVTLSVASLSDP
-79 ADATIDFEGKGVEI
+79 DTTITFDGKGVEI
-93 TDYTIESIYD
+93 ADYTIESIYD
-103 DEFMYQVPSSKDRFS
+103 DEFMYQVPSSMDRFS
-118 KLQLKNNELTVVQ
+118 KLQLKNNNLKVVQ

-150 DKNTLLIMSTTED
+150 DKNTLLIMSTTDD

-234 RIAVINPETMK
+234 RIAVINPETMA
-245 VEKEIVN
+245 VEQEIIN
-252 QEASQMQGSAYGELL
+252 SEAAQMQGSAYGELL

-294 LIRIKKGEF
+294 LLRIKNGEY
-303 DFEAGYNAFPDTKG
+303 DFEKGYNAFPDTKG

-324 LGGSNALAYSGDNE
+324 LGGNKALVYSGDNA

-353 DLNAKTATRLQ
+353 DLNTKQATRLQ
-364 YNGTDLPYCAG
+364 YNGEDIAYSAG

-381 VYNANENKAYI
+381 VYNAKENKAYF
-392 GISNDTENRIYV
+392 GVSNDTENRIYI
-404 YDVTTGKVT
+404 YDVATGNVSL
-413 QGAKLTT
+413 GSKLAT

>member
-1 MKKLSFFHS
+1 MKKLSFLHS
-10 LMAGLMMAA
+10 LMAVLMITA
-19 AFTACSSDDD
+19 AFTACSEDDD
-29 NNTPTPEPEPEPQ
+29 NGTSGSSKGA
-42 PVVVDT
+42 
-48 HHYDLTI
+48 HYDLTI
-55 TVGKHGGMS
+55 TVGKHGGMA
-64 KTETHVTLSADSLDN
+64 KTETHVTLSVASLSDP
-79 ADATIDFEGKGVEI
+79 DTTITFDGKGVEI

-103 DEFMYQVPSSKDRFS
+103 DEFMYQVPSSMDRFS

-234 RIAVINPETMK
+234 RIAVINPETMA
-245 VEKEIVN
+245 VEQEIIN
-252 QEASQMQGSAYGELL
+252 SEAAQMQGSAYGELL

-294 LIRIKKGEF
+294 LLRIKNGEY
-303 DFEAGYNAFPDTKG
+303 DFEKGYNAFPDTKG

-324 LGGSNALAYSGDNE
+324 LGGNKALVYSGDNA

-353 DLNAKTATRLQ
+353 DLDTKQATRLQ
-364 YNGTDLPYCAG
+364 YNGEDIAYSAG

-381 VYNANENKAYI
+381 VYNAKENKAYF
-392 GISNDTENRIYV
+392 GVSNDTENRIYI
-404 YDVTTGKVT
+404 YDVATGNVSL
-413 QGAKLTT
+413 GSKLAT

>member
-1 MKKLSFFHS
+1 MKKLSFLHS
-10 LMAGLMMAA
+10 LMAVLMITA
-19 AFTACSSDDD
+19 AFTACSEDDD
-29 NNTPTPEPEPEPQ
+29 NGTSGSSKGA
-42 PVVVDT
+42 
-48 HHYDLTI
+48 HYDLTI
-55 TVGKHGGMS
+55 TVGKHGGMA
-64 KTETHVTLSADSLDN
+64 KTETHVTLSVASLSDP
-79 ADATIDFEGKGVEI
+79 DTTITFDGKGVEI

-103 DEFMYQVPSSKDRFS
+103 DEFMYQVPSSMDRFS

-198 TSGLLT
+198 TSGLLA

-234 RIAVINPETMK
+234 RIAVINPETMA
-245 VEKEIVN
+245 VEQEIIN
-252 QEASQMQGSAYGELL
+252 SEAAQMQGSAYGELL

-294 LIRIKKGEF
+294 LLRIKNGEY
-303 DFEAGYNAFPDTKG
+303 DFEKGYNAFPDTKG

-324 LGGSNALAYSGDNE
+324 LGGNKALVYSGDNA

-353 DLNAKTATRLQ
+353 DLDTKQATRLQ
-364 YNGTDLPYCAG
+364 YNGEDIAYSAG

-381 VYNANENKAYI
+381 VYNAKENKAYF
-392 GISNDTENRIYV
+392 GVSNDTENRIYI
-404 YDVTTGKVT
+404 YDVATGNVSL
-413 QGAKLTT
+413 GSKLAT

>member
-1 MKKLSFFHS
+1 MKKLSFLHS
-10 LMAGLMMAA
+10 LMAVLMITA
-19 AFTACSSDDD
+19 AFTACSEDDD
-29 NNTPTPEPEPEPQ
+29 NGTSGSSKGA
-42 PVVVDT
+42 
-48 HHYDLTI
+48 HYDLTI
-55 TVGKHGGMS
+55 TVGKHGGMA
-64 KTETHVTLSADSLDN
+64 KTETHVTLSVASLSDP
-79 ADATIDFEGKGVEI
+79 DTTITFDGKGVEI
-93 TDYTIESIYD
+93 ADYTIESIYD
-103 DEFMYQVPSSKDRFS
+103 DEFMYQVPSSMDRFS
-118 KLQLKNNELTVVQ
+118 KLQLKNNNLKVVQ

-234 RIAVINPETMK
+234 RIAVINPETMA
-245 VEKEIVN
+245 VEQEIIN
-252 QEASQMQGSAYGELL
+252 SEAAQMQGSAYGELL

-294 LIRIKKGEF
+294 LLRIKNGEY
-303 DFEAGYNAFPDTKG
+303 DFEKGYNAFPDSKG

-324 LGGSNALAYSGDNE
+324 LGGNKALVYSGDNA

-353 DLNAKTATRLQ
+353 DLNTKQATRLQ
-364 YNGTDLPYCAG
+364 YNGEDIAYSAG

-381 VYNANENKAYI
+381 VYNAKENKAYF
-392 GISNDTENRIYV
+392 GVSNETENRIYI
-404 YDVTTGKVT
+404 YDVATGNVSL
-413 QGAKLTT
+413 GSKLAT

>member
-1 MKKLSFFHS
+1 MKKLSSLLS
-10 LMAGLMMAA
+10 LMAVLMITA
-19 AFTACSSDDD
+19 AFTACSEDDD
-29 NNTPTPEPEPEPQ
+29 NGTSGSSKGA
-42 PVVVDT
+42 
-48 HHYDLTI
+48 HYDLTI
-55 TVGKHGGMS
+55 TVGKHGGMA
-64 KTETHVTLSADSLDN
+64 KTETHVTLSVASLSDP
-79 ADATIDFEGKGVEI
+79 DTTITFDGKCVEI
-93 TDYTIESIYD
+93 AEYTIESIYD

-118 KLQLKNNELTVVQ
+118 KLQLKNNNLTVVQ
-131 EQRFDKNT
+131 EQKFDKNT

-185 DGIKVAEGYNVLS
+185 DGIKVAEGYKVLS

-222 SGSNKSTNEPFF
+222 SGSDKSTNEPFF
-234 RIAVINPETMK
+234 RIAVINPETMA
-245 VEKEIVN
+245 VEQEIIN
-252 QEASQMQGSAYGELL
+252 SEAAQMQGSAYGELL

-294 LIRIKKGEF
+294 LLRIKNGEY
-303 DFEAGYNAFPDTKG
+303 DFEKGYNAFPDTKG

-324 LGGSNALAYSGDNE
+324 LGGNKALVYSGDNA

-353 DLNAKTATRLQ
+353 DLNTKQATRLQ
-364 YNGTDLPYCAG
+364 YNGEDIAYSAG

-381 VYNANENKAYI
+381 VYNAKENKAYF
-392 GISNDTENRIYV
+392 GVSNDTENRIYI
-404 YDVTTGKVT
+404 YDVATGNVSL
-413 QGAKLTT
+413 GSKLAT

>member
-1 MKKLSFFHS
+1 MKKLSSLLS
-10 LMAGLMMAA
+10 LMAVLMITA
-19 AFTACSSDDD
+19 AFTACSEDDD
-29 NNTPTPEPEPEPQ
+29 NGTSGSSKGA
-42 PVVVDT
+42 
-48 HHYDLTI
+48 HYDLTI
-55 TVGKHGGMS
+55 TVGKHGGMA
-64 KTETHVTLSADSLDN
+64 KTETHVTLSVASLSDP
-79 ADATIDFEGKGVEI
+79 DTTITFDGKGVEI
-93 TDYTIESIYD
+93 AEYTIESIYD

-118 KLQLKNNELTVVQ
+118 KLQLKNNNLTVVQ
-131 EQRFDKNT
+131 EQKFDKNT

-222 SGSNKSTNEPFF
+222 SGSDKSTNEPFF
-234 RIAVINPETMK
+234 RIAVINPETMA
-245 VEKEIVN
+245 VEQEIIN
-252 QEASQMQGSAYGELL
+252 SEAAQMQGSAYGELL

-294 LIRIKKGEF
+294 LLRIKNGEY
-303 DFEAGYNAFPDTKG
+303 DFEKGYNAFPDTKG

-324 LGGSNALAYSGDNE
+324 LGGNKALVYSGDNA

-353 DLNAKTATRLQ
+353 DLNTKQATRLQ
-364 YNGTDLPYCAG
+364 YNGEDIAYSAG

-381 VYNANENKAYI
+381 VYNAKENKAYF
-392 GISNDTENRIYV
+392 GVSNDTENRIYI
-404 YDVTTGKVT
+404 YDVATGNVSL
-413 QGAKLTT
+413 GSKLAT

>member
-1 MKKLSFFHS
+1 MKKLSFLHS
-10 LMAGLMMAA
+10 LMAVLMITA
-19 AFTACSSDDD
+19 AFTACSEDDD
-29 NNTPTPEPEPEPQ
+29 NGTSGSSKGA
-42 PVVVDT
+42 
-48 HHYDLTI
+48 HYDLTI
-55 TVGKHGGMS
+55 TVGKHGGMA
-64 KTETHVTLSADSLDN
+64 KTETHVTLSVASLSDP
-79 ADATIDFEGKGVEI
+79 DTTITFDGKGVEI

-103 DEFMYQVPSSKDRFS
+103 DEFMYQVPSSMDRFS
-118 KLQLKNNELTVVQ
+118 KLQLKNNNLTVVQ
-131 EQRFDKNT
+131 EQKFAQNT

-173 VKDMSIINEGTV
+173 VKDMSIIKEGTV

-234 RIAVINPETMK
+234 RIAVINPETMA
-245 VEKEIVN
+245 VEQEIIN
-252 QEASQMQGSAYGELL
+252 SEAAQMQGSAYGELL

-294 LIRIKKGEF
+294 LLRIKNGEY
-303 DFEAGYNAFPDTKG
+303 DFEKGYNAFPDAKG

-324 LGGSNALAYSGDNE
+324 LGGNKALVYSGDNA
-338 VGTGIQD
+338 VGTSIQD

-353 DLNAKTATRLQ
+353 DLDTKQATRLQ
-364 YNGTDLPYCAG
+364 YNGEDIAYSAG

-381 VYNANENKAYI
+381 VYNAKENKAYF
-392 GISNDTENRIYV
+392 GVSNDTENRIYI
-404 YDVTTGKVT
+404 YDVATGNVSL
-413 QGAKLTT
+413 GSKLAT

>member
-1 MKKLSFFHS
+1 MKKLSFLHS
-10 LMAGLMMAA
+10 LMAVLMITA
-19 AFTACSSDDD
+19 AFTACSKDDD
-29 NNTPTPEPEPEPQ
+29 N
-42 PVVVDT
+42 DT
-48 HHYDLTI
+48 SGSSKGAHYDLTI
-55 TVGKHGGMS
+55 TVGKHGGMA
-64 KTETHVTLSADSLDN
+64 KTETHVTLSVASLSDP
-79 ADATIDFEGKGVEI
+79 DTTITFDGKGVEI

-103 DEFMYQVPSSKDRFS
+103 DEFMYQVPSSMDRFS
-118 KLQLKNNELTVVQ
+118 KLQLKNNNLTVVQ
-131 EQRFDKNT
+131 EQKFDQNT

-234 RIAVINPETMK
+234 RIAVINPETMA
-245 VEKEIVN
+245 VEQEIIN
-252 QEASQMQGSAYGELL
+252 SEAAQMQGSAYGELL

-294 LIRIKKGEF
+294 LLRIKNGEY
-303 DFEAGYNAFPDTKG
+303 DFEKGYNAFPDTKG

-324 LGGSNALAYSGDNE
+324 LGGNKALVYSGDNA

-353 DLNAKTATRLQ
+353 DLNTQQATRLQ
-364 YNGTDLPYCAG
+364 YNGEDIAYSAG

-381 VYNANENKAYI
+381 VYNAKENKAYF
-392 GISNDTENRIYV
+392 GVSNDTENRIYI
-404 YDVTTGKVT
+404 YDVATGNVSL
-413 QGAKLTT
+413 GSKLAT

>member
-1 MKKLSFFHS
+1 MKKLSFLHS
-10 LMAGLMMAA
+10 LMAVLMITA
-19 AFTACSSDDD
+19 AFTACSEDDD
-29 NNTPTPEPEPEPQ
+29 NGTSGSSKGA
-42 PVVVDT
+42 
-48 HHYDLTI
+48 HYDLTI
-55 TVGKHGGMS
+55 TVGKHGGMA
-64 KTETHVTLSADSLDN
+64 KTETHVTLSVASLSDP
-79 ADATIDFEGKGVEI
+79 DTTITFDGKGVEI

-103 DEFMYQVPSSKDRFS
+103 DEFMYQVPSSMDRFS
-118 KLQLKNNELTVVQ
+118 KLQLKNNNLKVVQ

-198 TSGLLT
+198 TSGLLA

-234 RIAVINPETMK
+234 RIAVINPETMA
-245 VEKEIVN
+245 VEQEIIN
-252 QEASQMQGSAYGELL
+252 SEAAQMQGSAYGELL

-294 LIRIKKGEF
+294 LLRIKNGEY
-303 DFEAGYNAFPDTKG
+303 DFEKGYNAFPDTKG

-324 LGGSNALAYSGDNE
+324 LGGNKALVYSGDNA

-353 DLNAKTATRLQ
+353 DLNTKQATRLQ
-364 YNGTDLPYCAG
+364 YNGEDIAYSAG

-381 VYNANENKAYI
+381 VYNAKENKAYF
-392 GISNDTENRIYV
+392 GVSNDTENRIYI
-404 YDVTTGKVT
+404 YDVATGNVSL
-413 QGAKLTT
+413 GSKLAT

>member
-1 MKKLSFFHS
+1 MKKLSFLHS
-10 LMAGLMMAA
+10 LMAVLMITA
-19 AFTACSSDDD
+19 AFTACSKDDD
-29 NNTPTPEPEPEPQ
+29 NGTSGSSKGA
-42 PVVVDT
+42 
-48 HHYDLTI
+48 HYDLTI
-55 TVGKHGGMS
+55 TVGKHGGMA
-64 KTETHVTLSADSLDN
+64 KTETHVTLSVASLSDP
-79 ADATIDFEGKGVEI
+79 DTTITFDGKGVEI

-103 DEFMYQVPSSKDRFS
+103 DEFMYQVPSSMDRFS
-118 KLQLKNNELTVVQ
+118 KLQLKNNNLTVVQ
-131 EQRFDKNT
+131 EQKFDQNT

-173 VKDMSIINEGTV
+173 VKDMSIIKEGTV

-234 RIAVINPETMK
+234 RIAVINPETMA
-245 VEKEIVN
+245 VEQEIIN
-252 QEASQMQGSAYGELL
+252 SEAAQMQGSAYGELL

-294 LIRIKKGEF
+294 LLRIKNGEY
-303 DFEAGYNAFPDTKG
+303 DFEKGYNAFPDTKG

-324 LGGSNALAYSGDNE
+324 LGGNKALVYSGDNA
-338 VGTGIQD
+338 VGTSIQD

-353 DLNAKTATRLQ
+353 DLDTKQATRLQ
-364 YNGTDLPYCAG
+364 YNGEDIAYSAG

-381 VYNANENKAYI
+381 VYNAKENKAYF
-392 GISNDTENRIYV
+392 GVSNDTENRIYI
-404 YDVTTGKVT
+404 YDVATGKVSL
-413 QGAKLTT
+413 GSKLAT

>member
-1 MKKLSFFHS
+1 MKKLSFLHS
-10 LMAGLMMAA
+10 LMAVLMITA
-19 AFTACSSDDD
+19 AFTACSKDDD
-29 NNTPTPEPEPEPQ
+29 NGTSGSSKGA
-42 PVVVDT
+42 
-48 HHYDLTI
+48 HYDLTI
-55 TVGKHGGMS
+55 TVGKHGGMAKS
-64 KTETHVTLSADSLDN
+64 ETHVTLSVASLSDP
-79 ADATIDFEGKGVEI
+79 DTTITFDGKGVEI

-103 DEFMYQVPSSKDRFS
+103 DEFMYQVPSSMDRFS
-118 KLQLKNNELTVVQ
+118 KLQLKNNNLKVVQ

-234 RIAVINPETMK
+234 RIAVINPETMA
-245 VEKEIVN
+245 VEQEIIN
-252 QEASQMQGSAYGELL
+252 SEAAQMQGSAYGELL

-294 LIRIKKGEF
+294 LLRIKNGEY
-303 DFEAGYNAFPDTKG
+303 DFEKGYNAFPDTKG

-324 LGGSNALAYSGDNE
+324 LGGNKALVYSGDNA

-353 DLNAKTATRLQ
+353 DLNTKQATRLQ
-364 YNGTDLPYCAG
+364 YKGEDIPYSAG

-381 VYNANENKAYI
+381 VYNAKENKAYF
-392 GISNDTENRIYV
+392 GVSNDTENRIYI
-404 YDVTTGKVT
+404 YDVATGNVSL
-413 QGAKLTT
+413 GSKLAT

>member
-1 MKKLSFFHS
+1 MKKLSFLHS
-10 LMAGLMMAA
+10 LMAVLMITA
-19 AFTACSSDDD
+19 AFTACSEDDD
-29 NNTPTPEPEPEPQ
+29 NGTSGSSKGA
-42 PVVVDT
+42 
-48 HHYDLTI
+48 HYDLTI
-55 TVGKHGGMS
+55 TVGKHGGMAKS
-64 KTETHVTLSADSLDN
+64 ETHVTLSVASLSDP
-79 ADATIDFEGKGVEI
+79 DTTITFDGKGVEI

-103 DEFMYQVPSSKDRFS
+103 DEFMYQVPSSMDRFS

-234 RIAVINPETMK
+234 RIAVINPETMA
-245 VEKEIVN
+245 VEQEIIN
-252 QEASQMQGSAYGELL
+252 SEAAQMQGSAYGELL

-294 LIRIKKGEF
+294 LLRIKNGEY
-303 DFEAGYNAFPDTKG
+303 DFEKGYNAFPDTKG

-324 LGGSNALAYSGDNE
+324 LGGNKALVYSGDNA

-353 DLNAKTATRLQ
+353 DLNTKQATRLQ
-364 YNGTDLPYCAG
+364 YKGEDIPYSAG

-381 VYNANENKAYI
+381 VYNAKENKAYF
-392 GISNDTENRIYV
+392 GVSNDTENRIYI
-404 YDVTTGKVT
+404 YDVATGNVSL
-413 QGAKLTT
+413 GSKLAT

>member
-1 MKKLSFFHS
+1 MKKLSFLHS
-10 LMAGLMMAA
+10 LMAVLMITA
-19 AFTACSSDDD
+19 AFTACSEDDD
-29 NNTPTPEPEPEPQ
+29 NGTSGSSKGA
-42 PVVVDT
+42 
-48 HHYDLTI
+48 HYDLTI
-55 TVGKHGGMS
+55 TVGKHGGMA
-64 KTETHVTLSADSLDN
+64 KTETHVTLSVASLSDP
-79 ADATIDFEGKGVEI
+79 DTTITFDGKGVEI
-93 TDYTIESIYD
+93 ADYTIESIYD
-103 DEFMYQVPSSKDRFS
+103 DEFMYQVPSSMDRFS

-234 RIAVINPETMK
+234 RIAVINPETMA
-245 VEKEIVN
+245 VEQEIIN
-252 QEASQMQGSAYGELL
+252 SEAAQMQGSAYGELL

-294 LIRIKKGEF
+294 LLRIKNGEY
-303 DFEAGYNAFPDTKG
+303 DFEKGYNAFPDTKG

-324 LGGSNALAYSGDNE
+324 LGGNKALVYSGDNA

-353 DLNAKTATRLQ
+353 DLNTQQATRLQ
-364 YNGTDLPYCAG
+364 YNGEDIAYSAG

-381 VYNANENKAYI
+381 VYNAKENKAYF
-392 GISNDTENRIYV
+392 GVSNDTENRIYI
-404 YDVTTGKVT
+404 YDVATGNVSL
-413 QGAKLTT
+413 GSKLAT